1 MLKGGTKM
9 NLFRNFFRKAVS
21 TPTQKSPIQRP
32 IPTHQGTS
40 QEKEEDY
47 TFDVVG
53 ESFRRDHLVQLIK
66 IHKSTQNGELYTT
79 ATLELEPDNAF
90 DSTAVKVMVENMQVG
105 YIPKSMSAEMT
116 DYIKAKGGNT
126 LDVPARIGWD
136 TDSPQPLVGVRLKM
150 EDFE

>member
-1 MLKGGTKM
+1 M
-9 NLFRNFFRKAVS
+9 NLFRNFFKNAAPAPRL
-21 TPTQKSPIQRP
+21 PTQTAA
-32 IPTHQGTS
+32 PTTS

-66 IHKSTQNGELYTT
+66 IQKSTQNGELYIT
-79 ATLELEPDNAF
+79 ATLELELDNAF
-90 DSTAVKVMVENMQVG
+90 DPTAVKVMVENMQVG